1 LKRRGQFAPKAM
13 LALDPRA
20 WGMFFDAPDRENEHH
35 GQAIVVNVRGPLMHH
50 EDWLCDSYDSIKQ
63 RVLEAIG
70 EKPSAIVLS
79 LDSPGGLV
87 SGCFETARDIRAA
100 CDAAGIPLYA
110 YVDGAALSAA
120 YALAVAAS
128 RIVVPPT
135 GAVGSIGVIDMLV
148 DLSAMNAAQGVRVE
162 LVASGARK
170 TDGNPNA
177 PISEDAIAAVRT
189 NVDALAGIFFD
200 HVAAMRGTSS
210 DEVRGLQAAIVVGER
225 ALPLKLADEVA
236 TLDQM
241 LAAIAE
247 GTFAP
252 AAAGGEEDSTMKPK
266 GSKAYEDAIAALRK
280 AADGDDEEAKKAKRM
295 LAAELAED
303 DPPAEPE
310 KKDEESKGA
319 KGESDEP
326 AAEKKDDDEAKA
338 LAARAL
344 AEASKASKATED
356 LERRQLIASRPD
368 LDESTRELLASSPLE
383 QVRAFVSKHPRKAV
397 SPAAAT
403 VVPAT
408 RGEGQG
414 VPSSRMPAEA
424 KRSIDQVMG
433 IAGPAESGPRMDG
446 TKLLFPVLNR
456 AERAKYVEAHA
467 KGQTAS

>member
-1 LKRRGQFAPKAM
+1 MRRGQFAPKAM

-20 WGMFFDAPDRENEHH
+20 WGMFFDAPERENEHH

-50 EDWLCDSYDSIKQ
+50 EDWLCDSYDAIKV
-63 RVLEAIG
+63 RVLEAVA

-87 SGCFETARDIRAA
+87 SGCFETAREIRAA

-120 YALAVAAS
+120 YALACAAS
-128 RIVVPPT
+128 RIVAPPT
-135 GAVGSIGVIDMLV
+135 GALGSIGVIDMLV
-148 DLSAMNAAQGVRVE
+148 DLTAMNAAQGVRVE

-170 TDGNPNA
+170 ADGNPNT
-177 PISEDAIAAVRT
+177 PISDESIAAVRT
-189 NVDALAGIFFD
+189 NVDALAGVFFE

-210 DEVRGLQAAIVVGER
+210 EEVRAMQAAIVTGDR
-225 ALPLKLADEVA
+225 ALPLKLADEIA
-236 TLDQM
+236 TFDEM
-241 LAAIAE
+241 IAAIAA

-252 AAAGGEEDSTMKPK
+252 AAAGEGEETMAAK

-280 AADGDDEEAKKAKRM
+280 AASSDDEEEAKKAKRM

-303 DPPAEPE
+303 GPPAEPE

-319 KGESDEP
+319 KGEGDPP
-326 AAEKKDDDEAKA
+326 APEKKDDEEAKA
-338 LAARAL
+338 LATRALSAAARA
-344 AEASKASKATED
+344 EKATED

-368 LDESTRELLASSPLE
+368 IDESTRELLASSPLE
-383 QVRAFVSKHPRKAV
+383 QVRAFVAKHPRKAV
-397 SPAAAT
+397 TPAATA

-414 VPSSRMPAEA
+414 GSSSRLPTDQ

-433 IAGPAESGPRMDG
+433 IAAPTESGPRMDG
-446 TKLLFPVLNR
+446 TRLLLPVMTR
-456 AERAKYVEAHA
+456 AERAKYFEARSKEQA
-467 KGQTAS
+467 AS